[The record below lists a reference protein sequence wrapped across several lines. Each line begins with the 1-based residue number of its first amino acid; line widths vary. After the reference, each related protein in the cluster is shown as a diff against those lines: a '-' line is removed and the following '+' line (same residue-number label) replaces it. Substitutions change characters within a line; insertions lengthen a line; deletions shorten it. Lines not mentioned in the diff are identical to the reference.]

1 MPQRVRIA
9 DRFKTQ
15 SAEQL
20 VTMAG
25 AVIIGLTNNPDFPAP
40 TAFKPR
46 RPLRPQRSL
55 FLRSLCGLRGLFL
68 KLAEFLNRL
77 VSVVK

>member
-9 DRFKTQ
+9 DRLKTQ

-25 AVIIGLTNNPDFPAP
+25 AVISGITNNPSFPAP
-40 TAFKPR
+40 TVELKAEQKSGDR
-46 RPLRPQRSL
+46 LRNSRIQAS
-55 FLRSLCGLRGLFL
+55 RG
-68 KLAEFLNRL
+68 
-77 VSVVK
+77 SH

>member
-9 DRFKTQ
+9 DRFNTQ

-25 AVIIGLTNNPDFPAP
+25 AVITGLTNNPGFPAP
-40 TAFKPR
+40 NAFEPR

-55 FLRSLCGLRGLFL
+55 FLRCLCGLRGLFL
-68 KLAEFLNRL
+68 KLAEF
-77 VSVVK
+77 